1 MIRLMNALHW
11 PVFLAM
17 WLGMVAAA
25 HAESVAILL
34 PDNKGHYGEFASS
47 FKAALK
53 TLLPLQ
59 TVVTVDT
66 PAEAAAV
73 GAKVEVAVGTPA
85 MQTLLNA
92 KSGRIQVLVALV
104 PRAPFERALGAVAGA
119 SALYLDQPEDRQMAL
134 IGALPGRLETVGV
147 IASPGASVSLPRLRQ
162 GAQRF
167 KLKLVE
173 YSVNDEKDVAR
184 AVQEAV
190 GQSEILLA
198 HPDPVVFNPQSI
210 QSVLLTSYRSRVPLL
225 GFSPAYTR
233 AGALASLHSTIP
245 QMAAQAAEMVRTAM
259 QTGNLPAAQYPRD
272 FEVSVNRQVARS
284 LGVDMPPEHVLVERV
299 RQKERGQ

>member
-1 MIRLMNALHW
+1 MRQIAQYALG
-11 PVFLAM
+11 LACI
-17 WLGMVAAA
+17 GRVVDQDA
-25 HAESVAILL
+25 HALEGVGILKL
-34 PDNKGHYGEFASS
+34 FDAGIGGF
-47 FKAALK
+47 
-53 TLLPLQ
+53 
-59 TVVTVDT
+59 DR
-66 PAEAAAV
+66 
-73 GAKVEVAVGTPA
+73 
-85 MQTLLNA
+85 
-92 KSGRIQVLVALV
+92 GR
-104 PRAPFERALGAVAGA
+104 
-119 SALYLDQPEDRQMAL
+119 
-134 IGALPGRLETVGV
+134 GRLEHDQHTVGL
-147 IASPGASVSLPRLRQ
+147 GGEWRERTL
-162 GAQRF
+162 
-167 KLKLVE
+167 LVE